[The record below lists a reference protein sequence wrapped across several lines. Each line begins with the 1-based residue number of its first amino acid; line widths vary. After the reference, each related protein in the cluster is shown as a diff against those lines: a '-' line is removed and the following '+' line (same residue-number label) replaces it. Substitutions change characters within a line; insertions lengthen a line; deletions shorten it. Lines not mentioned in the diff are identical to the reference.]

1 MKRSN
6 RHRRVYE
13 SHYGKIPTD
22 ADGRTFD
29 IHHINGN
36 HEDNRPEN
44 LIAVSLQ
51 EHYDIHYSQ
60 GDYAACQAIVMR
72 MNLDPSHYSTL
83 ARLRYENGTHPVQM
97 MSEEKHLEISSLGG
111 KASMKKLLETGK
123 HVSQTRS
130 VEEKHRIAMLGGK
143 ASKETQHKLLANGKH
158 PFQQIT
164 PEEKLS
170 ICKKAGASRA
180 KQHKEDLKNGKH
192 LFQNL
197 TTEQKRANALKAWET
212 RRAKKLQ
219 ETQKDGTRKE
229 YTIG

>member
-13 SHYGKIPTD
+13 SNYGKIPTD
-22 ADGRTFD
+22 SEGRTFD
-29 IHHINGN
+29 IHHLNGD

-44 LIAVSLQ
+44 LVAVSLQ

-60 GDYAACQAIVMR
+60 GDYAACQAILMR
-72 MNLDPSHYSTL
+72 MKTDPALQSTL
-83 ARLRYENGTHPVQM
+83 AKTRYENGTHPVQLM
-97 MSEEKHLEISSLGG
+97 GEAKHLEISSLGG

-130 VEEKHRIAMLGGK
+130 VEEKHRIAVLGGA
-143 ASKETQHKLLANGKH
+143 ASKSTQQKLLAEGNH
-158 PFQQIT
+158 PFQQFT
-164 PEEKLS
+164 PEEKVAQGKRL
-170 ICKKAGASRA
+170 GAERA
-180 KQHKEDLKNGKH
+180 KQHKEDLKNGTH

-197 TTEQKRANALKAWET
+197 TTEQKRANAFKAWET

-219 ETQKDGTRKE
+219 NTA
-229 YTIG
+229 